1 MGNCPDGCPCP
12 DDAWTCPEANDPDD
26 LAVLVLQHAGGNNK
40 VRLILIGCLNHP
52 IRDEYFLSLNRLLL
66 ISMVMSTTK

>member
-40 VRLILIGCLNHP
+40 V
-52 IRDEYFLSLNRLLL
+52 SLVL
-66 ISMVMSTTK
+66 ISLLKLTNQINLLA